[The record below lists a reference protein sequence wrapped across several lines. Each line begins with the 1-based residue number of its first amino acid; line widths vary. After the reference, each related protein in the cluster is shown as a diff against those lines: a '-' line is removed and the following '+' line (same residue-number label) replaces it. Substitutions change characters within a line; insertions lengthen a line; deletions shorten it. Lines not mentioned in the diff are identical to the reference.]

1 MRPSILTDHTSARVA
16 TADPLTSADY
26 WDEQWSG
33 VSLPS
38 LASRATQWG
47 PEAAILDALDA
58 LVPLLPGKRVLEIG
72 GAPGGHL
79 AYLAKS
85 HGVEPH
91 MVDSS
96 PVGCSMARRNFD
108 LLGLSATINEGDLFR
123 APGDPASYDLVYSLG
138 LLEHFVDFRSVIA
151 RHAELATPG
160 GYIFIEVPWFVHVFR
175 RFIGSWSPATLAA
188 HNLSALDMN
197 NWDAVV
203 RDLGLASIAKVY
215 AGGFEPNVAVSLCPD
230 PNVPPSAAFLAA
242 CVRRL
247 TWIRY
252 HLYRVAPAC
261 ARLQTLDSR
270 WWSSVAYC
278 VLRKPLGH
286 S

>member
-1 MRPSILTDHTSARVA
+1 M
-16 TADPLTSADY
+16 
-26 WDEQWSG
+26 
-33 VSLPS
+33 
-38 LASRATQWG
+38 
-47 PEAAILDALDA
+47 
-58 LVPLLPGKRVLEIG
+58 PLLPGKRVLEIG
-72 GAPGGHL
+72 GAPGRYL

-91 MVDSS
+91 MVDCS

-108 LLGLSATINEGDLFR
+108 LLGLSSTIHEDDLFR
-123 APGDPASYDLVYSLG
+123 APGDPGSYDLVYSMG
-138 LLEHFVDFRSVIA
+138 VLEHFVDFRSVIA

-175 RFIGSWSPATLAA
+175 RFIASRSPSTLTA
-188 HNLSALDMN
+188 HNLTALDMN

-203 RDLGLASIAKVY
+203 HDLGLASIVKAYV
-215 AGGFEPNVAVSLCPD
+215 GGFDPMQAVSLKPD
-230 PNVPPSAAFLAA
+230 PDGSPAVAFLAE

-247 TWIRY
+247 TRIRNGT
-252 HLYRVAPAC
+252 YRVAPVC
-261 ARLQTLDSR
+261 ARAQTIDSR
-270 WWSSVAYC
+270 WWSSLAYC

>member
-1 MRPSILTDHTSARVA
+1 MFTDPRPVYTDA
-16 TADPLTSADY
+16 TNPLTSADY

-33 VSLPS
+33 GSLPAI
-38 LASRATQWG
+38 ASRATKWG

-58 LVPLLPGKRVLEIG
+58 LVRLLPGKRVLEIG
-72 GAPGGHL
+72 GAPGGYL

-85 HGVEPH
+85 HGVEAH

-96 PVGCSMARRNFD
+96 PVGCGMARRNFD

-197 NWDAVV
+197 NWDPVV

-215 AGGFEPNVAVSLCPD
+215 AGGFEPTIAVSLKPD
-230 PNVPPSAAFLAA
+230 PNASPSAVFLAA
-242 CVRRL
+242 CVRHL
-247 TWIRY
+247 TRIRY
-252 HLYRVAPAC
+252 HIYRVAPVC
-261 ARLQTLDSR
+261 ARAQTIDSR